1 MKNKFLLELEARG
14 YLNQCTDLD
23 GLDEICDKK
32 PISGYIG
39 FDCTASSLH
48 VGSLL
53 QIMILKL
60 MQKHGHQPII
70 LLGGGTTLI
79 GDPSGKDSTRKI
91 LKEKEIKNNIQSI
104 KKVFNKILNTSNKDL
119 QPIFVNN
126 AEWLTKLNYIQFL
139 RDVGSHFTINKMLTF
154 DSVKLRLEREQSLSY
169 MEFNYMILQAYDFY
183 QLYKTKNCVLQIGG
197 SDQWGNIVSGVDLIR
212 RILQKE
218 SFGLTSP
225 LITLASGAKMGKT
238 EKGAIWLNEDLFSP
252 YDYWQFWRNTDD
264 RDVKRFLNFF
274 TEMDSDKIH
283 NICEKEKNINNLKV
297 ILANEATKILHGE
310 IASQKAEQ
318 TAKETFEGGG
328 LGVDLPEIQIKSSK
342 INKGINFLDFLS
354 ENKIM
359 SSKSEARRAIANKG
373 VKIDNVVVVDKNK
386 TLKPTDFKND
396 VLIATKSISFN
407 ARGNIAASN
416 NLNLRCLG
424 L

>member
-1 MKNKFLLELEARG
+1 MKNTFLSEMKERG

-23 GLDEICDKK
+23 KLTEISSKK
-32 PISGYIG
+32 SISGYIG

-60 MQKHGHQPII
+60 MQKHGHRPIV

-91 LKEKEIKNNIQSI
+91 LEKKEIKNNIQSI
-104 KKVFNKILNTSNKDL
+104 KKVFNKILDTSNKKTA
-119 QPIFVNN
+119 PIFVDN

-183 QLYKTKNCVLQIGG
+183 QLFKNNNCILQVGG
-197 SDQWGNIVSGVDLIR
+197 SDQWGNIVNGTDLIR
-212 RILQKE
+212 RMLKRE
-218 SFGLTSP
+218 AFGLTSP

-238 EKGAIWLNEDLFSP
+238 EKGAVWLNKDQLTP

-264 RDVKRFLNFF
+264 RDVKKFLHYF
-274 TEMDSDKIH
+274 TEIELEKLK
-283 NICEKEKNINNLKV
+283 NIFHEEKNINNLK
-297 ILANEATKILHGE
+297 ILLANEATKILHGNE
-310 IASQKAEQ
+310 ASIKAEQ
-318 TAKETFEGGG
+318 IAKNTFEKGSLSEG
-328 LGVDLPEIQIKSSK
+328 LPEVKIKLK
-342 INKGINFLDFLS
+342 ELEKGVNIIDFIAN
-354 ENKIM
+354 NKIL
-359 SSKSEARRAIANKG
+359 SSKSEVRRAIMNKG
-373 VKIDNVVVVDKNK
+373 FKLDDVVINDQKKILGTK
-386 TLKPTDFKND
+386 DFKKNILKLSYGKKKHF
-396 VLIATKSISFN
+396 LIKI
-407 ARGNIAASN
+407 I
-416 NLNLRCLG
+416 
-424 L
+424 